1 MAENFTYD
9 AYYGKRN
16 LGQIPQSLA
25 QKSFNQSYEA
35 NLPRATSTQSN
46 GIGDKVKNFFKG
58 SDTGNGENG
67 FFKGGENSTFAGLT
81 SGANAIGSLIGL
93 GFNMSIAD
101 KQMRRAKEANELAR
115 KQFETENKRYN
126 EQKAELNASRES
138 SANSAANFASNNVN
152 PQSARGNAQ
161 SEPTPQGQPQGND
174 QAQPQKE
181 LPMEKE

>member
-1 MAENFTYD
+1 MAFND
-9 AYYGKRN
+9 NDLNLAYNAGKN
-16 LGQIPQSLA
+16 
-25 QKSFNQSYEA
+25 
-35 NLPRATSTQSN
+35 SN
-46 GIGDKVKNFFKG
+46 KA
-58 SDTGNGENG
+58 G

-81 SGANAIGSLIGL
+81 SGANAIGNLVGL

-138 SANSAANFASNNVN
+138 SANSAANFSANNVN

-161 SEPTPQGQPQGND
+161 SAPAQQGQPQGND

>member
-1 MAENFTYD
+1 MAFND
-9 AYYGKRN
+9 NDLNLAYNAGKN
-16 LGQIPQSLA
+16 
-25 QKSFNQSYEA
+25 
-35 NLPRATSTQSN
+35 SN
-46 GIGDKVKNFFKG
+46 KA
-58 SDTGNGENG
+58 G

-81 SGANAIGSLIGL
+81 SGANAIGNLVGL

-138 SANSAANFASNNVN
+138 SANSAANFSANNVN

-161 SEPTPQGQPQGND
+161 PQTQPAQQGQPQNE
-174 QAQPQKE
+174 PQKE